1 MRRQASRTCYHSNR
15 SDLDD
20 RNKRVIPSPVLRA
33 AGPLYLV
40 YMALLYPKTWPNKLP
55 YVQSLLIRITR
66 CTARE
71 LSVSSVYQSF
81 VTVLSAAPLWR
92 HVWRRPSDSWQHQRR
107 TVGLHNWAVS
117 LAAAMCLDGSSYLSL
132 SHHPET
138 VLHRRSYEVR
148 GIS

>member
-15 SDLDD
+15 SARYLDD
-20 RNKRVIPSPVLRA
+20 RNKRVIASPVLRA

-66 CTARE
+66 YTARE

-81 VTVLSAAPLWR
+81 VTVLSAAPL
-92 HVWRRPSDSWQHQRR
+92 
-107 TVGLHNWAVS
+107 
-117 LAAAMCLDGSSYLSL
+117 
-132 SHHPET
+132 
-138 VLHRRSYEVR
+138 
-148 GIS
+148 